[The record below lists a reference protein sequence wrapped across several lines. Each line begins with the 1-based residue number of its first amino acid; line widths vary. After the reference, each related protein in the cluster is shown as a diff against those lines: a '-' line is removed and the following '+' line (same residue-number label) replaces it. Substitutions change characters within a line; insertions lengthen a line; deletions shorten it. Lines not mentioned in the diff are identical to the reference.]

1 MKHINELRDIEGV
14 NLVVFDV
21 DGVIVPRGTKIVEEE
36 GMVKYN
42 LKFPPEKFI
51 LLARE
56 LLEYTNVAISSGRS
70 MLTLKNMFSELLGEE
85 RNGNVFLMQAENGGR
100 LSWGVDEMGA
110 GHDPEIMRKLSLLR
124 KELREIQHENIAGF
138 EPKESI
144 LTLHCVDRVPEI
156 EEKLRDYPHYILW
169 NGEAYDIGEKGISK
183 GSGLHRMK
191 GRLREVMGKEFR
203 TIAIGD
209 RENDVELLEQAD
221 ISVSAD
227 RERLKDAQYY
237 IDGSEELPGVVLAE
251 RLLGLFRG
259 R

>member
-1 MKHINELRDIEGV
+1 MKHIDELRNIEGV

-21 DGVIVPRGTKIVEEE
+21 DGVIVPRGTRIIEEE
-36 GMVKYN
+36 GMVTYN
-42 LKFPPEKFI
+42 LKFPPQKFI
-51 LLARE
+51 DIVKQ

-70 MLTLKNMFSELLGEE
+70 MLTLKTMFSELLGEE

-100 LSWGVDEMGA
+100 ISWGVDEMGA
-110 GHDPEIMRKLSLLR
+110 GHDSGIMKQLGVLR
-124 KELREIQHENIAGF
+124 KRLREIKHENIRGF

-144 LTLHCVDRVPEI
+144 LTLHCHDRVPDVEQLL
-156 EEKLRDYPHYILW
+156 ENYPHYIIW
-169 NGEAYDIGEKGISK
+169 NGEAYDIGENGISK
-183 GSGLHRMK
+183 GSGLGRMK
-191 GRLREVMGKEFR
+191 RKLSEVLGKDFK

-209 RENDVELLEQAD
+209 RENDIELLEQAD

-237 IDGSEELPGVVLAE
+237 IDEAEDLPGVILAE
-251 RLLGLFRG
+251 RLLGLFRE